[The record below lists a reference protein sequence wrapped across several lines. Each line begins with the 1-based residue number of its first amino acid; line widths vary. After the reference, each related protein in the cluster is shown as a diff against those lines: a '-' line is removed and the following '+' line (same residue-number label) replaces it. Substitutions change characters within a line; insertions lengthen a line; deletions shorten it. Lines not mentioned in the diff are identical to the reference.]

1 MWPLIE
7 WCLEYCRRKLTADG
21 VVASDTDELEGRFPT
36 GEANLCTSTLYYD
49 ALLSAVPLGRELG
62 VMPAVTARYAA
73 EAGALAKAIDAH
85 FGGEVGGYDTY
96 RYYDG
101 NTLLRSWICMP
112 LIVGLRER
120 CEGTVRALLSPELL
134 TDDGL
139 LTEQGGATFW
149 DRSTLYALRGI
160 YNAGYADR
168 ATEMLHRYS
177 QRRLLGDHVPYPI
190 EAWPE
195 GSQRHLSAESGLY
208 CRIVTEGLFGIRPA
222 GLRSFDLTPGMPSAW
237 ERMSLRRI
245 RAFDADFDIS
255 VGREVG
261 GKLRITVMQAGKKP
275 KILSRS
281 TRRDNP
287 GETNRLIPEF
297 RMNFFRSFVFSLVLS
312 LAYACTSGHGTDFR
326 VISPDGTLAVDVR
339 TGDSLTYA
347 VTRHGASV
355 LLPSAIALQFDDGT
369 APGRVARVSDVHRS
383 AVEREIEAPFHRQA
397 RFTEHYNQLRLDFE
411 GGYSVTFRVFDEGCA
426 YRFETA
432 LTGGRTVADEVAEFN
447 FAGDPEL
454 FVAYSDGLC
463 NAYQSQY
470 VKCRLSELGTEK
482 PVLLPL
488 AADCGPAGRVLVCE
502 SDLESYP
509 GMFLMPS
516 SGGLRG
522 LFAQVPD
529 SCYLH
534 ERRCQEKVATRH
546 GYIACVQGAR
556 TYPWRIL
563 AVADEDR
570 ELPDQQPRLCPRS
583 RKPHR
588 RLLVGEARQGRLGVV
603 E

>member
-1 MWPLIE
+1 M
-7 WCLEYCRRKLTADG
+7 
-21 VVASDTDELEGRFPT
+21 
-36 GEANLCTSTLYYD
+36 
-49 ALLSAVPLGRELG
+49 
-62 VMPAVTARYAA
+62 TARYAA

-120 CEGTVRALLSPELL
+120 SEGTVRALLSPELL

-168 ATEMLHRYS
+168 ATEMLHHYS

-275 KILSRS
+275 KIYR
-281 TRRDNP
+281 
-287 GETNRLIPEF
+287 
-297 RMNFFRSFVFSLVLS
+297 
-312 LAYACTSGHGTDFR
+312 A
-326 VISPDGTLAVDVR
+326 
-339 TGDSLTYA
+339 
-347 VTRHGASV
+347 
-355 LLPSAIALQFDDGT
+355 
-369 APGRVARVSDVHRS
+369 APGATIRVK
-383 AVEREIEAPFHRQA
+383 
-397 RFTEHYNQLRLDFE
+397 
-411 GGYSVTFRVFDEGCA
+411 
-426 YRFETA
+426 
-432 LTGGRTVADEVAEFN
+432 LTD
-447 FAGDPEL
+447 
-454 FVAYSDGLC
+454 
-463 NAYQSQY
+463 
-470 VKCRLSELGTEK
+470 
-482 PVLLPL
+482 
-488 AADCGPAGRVLVCE
+488 
-502 SDLESYP
+502 
-509 GMFLMPS
+509 
-516 SGGLRG
+516 
-522 LFAQVPD
+522 
-529 SCYLH
+529 
-534 ERRCQEKVATRH
+534 
-546 GYIACVQGAR
+546 
-556 TYPWRIL
+556 
-563 AVADEDR
+563 
-570 ELPDQQPRLCPRS
+570 
-583 RKPHR
+583 
-588 RLLVGEARQGRLGVV
+588 
-603 E
+603 